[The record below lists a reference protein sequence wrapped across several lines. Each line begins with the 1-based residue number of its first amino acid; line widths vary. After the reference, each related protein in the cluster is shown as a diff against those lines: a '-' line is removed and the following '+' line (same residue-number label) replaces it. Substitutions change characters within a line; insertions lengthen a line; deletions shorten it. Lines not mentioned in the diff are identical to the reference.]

1 MKHVHIFGTWLHR
14 RVYDSRRCLF
24 PRRKLCAEPDPW
36 SCTAKLMDVEIVT
49 QTRQVGCS
57 LSQATR
63 PKAIR
68 HIPRKFSRP
77 TYCGEV
83 CLTPLHA
90 ASLGPSSTD
99 KTLERRSRHAA
110 RHNTCY
116 SSCRV
121 RIPYPTVR
129 TDGLCATLCQQLLEC
144 CVILVLTINRCKSQL
159 CTAKMSRHFLH
170 VRKCQNFL
178 DRCSSRRCLIHW
190 RGHLHRSARGQSPS
204 SGLRCHILTSVS
216 RL

>member
-1 MKHVHIFGTWLHR
+1 MVLYCHADGRRNRHPDTPRWLQSLKQHGPKQYGT
-14 RVYDSRRCLF
+14 SRANF
-24 PRRKLCAEPDPW
+24 HANVWWW
-36 SCTAKLMDVEIVT
+36 SMPHSAPCCE
-49 QTRQVGCS
+49 
-57 LSQATR
+57 
-63 PKAIR
+63 
-68 HIPRKFSRP
+68 
-77 TYCGEV
+77 
-83 CLTPLHA
+83 
-90 ASLGPSSTD
+90 SLGPSSTD
-99 KTLERRSRHAA
+99 ETLERRSRHAA

-121 RIPYPTVR
+121 RIPYLIVR

-144 CVILVLTINRCKSQL
+144 CVILVLMINRCKSQL

-178 DRCSSRRCLIHW
+178 DRCSSLQFLIHW